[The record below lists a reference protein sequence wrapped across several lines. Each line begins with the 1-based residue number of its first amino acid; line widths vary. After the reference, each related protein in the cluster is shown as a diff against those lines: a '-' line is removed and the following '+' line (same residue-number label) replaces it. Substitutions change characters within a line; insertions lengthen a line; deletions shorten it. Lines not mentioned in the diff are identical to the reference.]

1 MADNHD
7 AHEHGTMD
15 ITVQEDTYV
24 GFIKFGV
31 RLSIFCIGVLVFLAI
46 FRT

>member
-1 MADNHD
+1 MADHHD

-15 ITVQEDTYV
+15 TTVQEQTYE

-31 RLSIFCIGVLVFLAI
+31 RLSIACIAVLVFLAI